1 MAVVETPDVSLDAL
15 GVRPF
20 TEFDEA
26 NATWPRGDRPAAIRE
41 AAAELRVR
49 FATPENRV
57 RGVRTVDI
65 ASAGYPLKFAFGGA
79 AIGPNPYVNIINRLQ
94 VIQYEDFD
102 GELRTLAYEPTVTEG
117 PQEAPF
123 YRQQLERFNRLPGN
137 TGDFL

>member
-26 NATWPRGDRPAAIRE
+26 NETWPRGDRPAAIRE
-41 AAAELRVR
+41 AAAEFRAR

-79 AIGPNPYVNIINRLQ
+79 AKGPNPYINIINRLQ
-94 VIQYEDFD
+94 VVQFEDFN
-102 GELRTLAYEPTVTEG
+102 GQLRTLAYEPTVPEG
-117 PQEAPF
+117 PPGAPKHAPQM
-123 YRQQLERFNRLPGN
+123 QQPRAFPP
-137 TGDFL
+137 